1 MRLVKERP
9 PLLQILVV
17 FGGFLVGPWA
27 SLQASLY
34 LVPDSDLVQ
43 TVSVF
48 AFTLVFVGGTLF
60 WAGFGIASVVVAAVW
75 RLVRGRLPG
84 SPAPDAG
91 DRIVPPGYRIYLIL
105 GCGAGLAVGL
115 LAGVAT
121 DLTIETAM
129 ATWTMMGAAYGWLL
143 WLAAHHGYLPFPEPE

>member
-1 MRLVKERP
+1 MRLVKERS
-9 PLLQILVV
+9 PLLQVIVV

-27 SLQASLY
+27 SLQTSLY

-48 AFTLVFVGGTLF
+48 AFAVVFVGGTLF
-60 WAGFGIASVVVAAVW
+60 WAGFGIATVVIAGVW

-84 SPAPDAG
+84 PPSREPG

-121 DLTIETAM
+121 DLTIPAAM
-129 ATWTMMGAAYGWLL
+129 ATWTIVGAVYGWLL